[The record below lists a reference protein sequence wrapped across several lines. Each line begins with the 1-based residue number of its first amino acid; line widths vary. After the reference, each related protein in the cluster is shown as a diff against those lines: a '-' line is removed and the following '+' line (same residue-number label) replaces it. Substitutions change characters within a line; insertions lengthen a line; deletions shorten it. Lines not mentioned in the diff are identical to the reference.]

1 MTVIT
6 QNGSKYDI
14 YVDAETNQMRVK
26 GTPIEL
32 VVTDLLNVLIGEH
45 LVIKG
50 YLMNPMTK
58 TPRIS
63 LGKFSYTT
71 CTITKIL
78 P

>member
-6 QNGSKYDI
+6 KNDSKYDI
-14 YVDAETNQMRVK
+14 YVDAETSQMRVK

-32 VVTDLLNVLIGEH
+32 AVTDILNVFIGER

-50 YLMNPMTK
+50 YLINPETK
-58 TPRIS
+58 APKIS

-71 CTITKIL
+71 STIAKIM

>member
-6 QNGSKYDI
+6 KNGSKYAI
-14 YVDAETNQMRVK
+14 YVDPVTSQIRIK

-32 VVTDLLNVLIGEH
+32 VITDLQNMFIGEH

-50 YLMNPMTK
+50 YLMNPMTG
-58 TPRIS
+58 TPKIS

-71 CTITKIL
+71 STITNIL

>member
-6 QNGSKYDI
+6 KNGSEYAI
-14 YVDAETNQMRVK
+14 YVDPVTSQVRVK

-32 VVTDLLNVLIGEH
+32 VITDLLNMFIGEH

-50 YLMNPMTK
+50 YLMNPITQAPK
-58 TPRIS
+58 IS

-71 CTITKIL
+71 SSITKIL